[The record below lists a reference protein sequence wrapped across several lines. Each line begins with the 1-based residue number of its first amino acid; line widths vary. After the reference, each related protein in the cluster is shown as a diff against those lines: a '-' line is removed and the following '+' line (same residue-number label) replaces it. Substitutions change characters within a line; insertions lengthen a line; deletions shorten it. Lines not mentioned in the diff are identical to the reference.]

1 MSILKLS
8 LLVFY
13 LNCLLL
19 RERLRAHSLIHYIL
33 IFYILHF
40 SLRSTNVLNI
50 NYLIVFLWR
59 RNWIF
64 IITLNNFIMI
74 FNKRNFFAKIEI
86 FNLSIYIILSLIS
99 NLFLIFKMRISGLII
114 KIWNVKFLYCSLTC
128 IFLHFILD

>member
-19 RERLRAHSLIHYIL
+19 RERFRAHSLIHYIL

-40 SLRSTNVLNI
+40 SLRSTKVLNI
-50 NYLIVFLWR
+50 NYLIIFLWR

-64 IITLNNFIMI
+64 NIALNNFIII
-74 FNKRNFFAKIEI
+74 FNKRNFFTKIGFFDLI
-86 FNLSIYIILSLIS
+86 IYIILSLIS
-99 NLFLIFKMRISGLII
+99 NLVFIFKMRSSGLII
-114 KIWNVKFLYCSLTC
+114 KILNVKFLDSSLTW
-128 IFLHFILD
+128 IFLCFILD